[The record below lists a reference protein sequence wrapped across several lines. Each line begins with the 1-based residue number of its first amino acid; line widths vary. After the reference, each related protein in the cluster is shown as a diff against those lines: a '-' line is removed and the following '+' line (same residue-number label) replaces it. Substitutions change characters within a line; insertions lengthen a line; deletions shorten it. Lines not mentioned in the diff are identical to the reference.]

1 MARRREVF
9 AGMTA
14 RELRGALLELQ
25 GMRLAADAMR
35 EQLEEIRQALYRRI
49 DYNLAWLLQEGAHAH
64 AHANNVR
71 EAPSQQS
78 SRSQHKT
85 ERECDRWQIA
95 TLRKIIAFASP
106 EGTDLEAHEYDVAR
120 WAEHPNTLGHLEAQE
135 RLFAARATQVRREF
149 FGPRARCPLCGET
162 PQQDSSGYA
171 WPEGLSR
178 HLEGRG
184 NVGRCSVIDFA
195 FTECRRARRQAWTT
209 RDKEVG
215 PATCHPDVPS
225 YEYGEG
231 ECRSCHE
238 AAWKSWH
245 ESIDGE
251 VREWRRR
258 LCEQS
263 SHSWSPDECVRCDA
277 TRCRAHYFDGQRCR
291 HAVPCKDHPLPPPV
305 SLEEHRRRGQD

>member
-1 MARRREVF
+1 
-9 AGMTA
+9 
-14 RELRGALLELQ
+14 
-25 GMRLAADAMR
+25 
-35 EQLEEIRQALYRRI
+35 
-49 DYNLAWLLQEGAHAH
+49 
-64 AHANNVR
+64 
-71 EAPSQQS
+71 
-78 SRSQHKT
+78 
-85 ERECDRWQIA
+85 
-95 TLRKIIAFASP
+95 
-106 EGTDLEAHEYDVAR
+106 LEAHEYDVAR

-251 VREWRRR
+251 VREWRRGSASKVAIRGPRTSACVATLLGVERIISTDSGVAMRYLAKIIHCRPRFR
-258 LCEQS
+258 LRSTADVGKTEFTLL
-263 SHSWSPDECVRCDA
+263 A
-277 TRCRAHYFDGQRCR
+277 TGN
-291 HAVPCKDHPLPPPV
+291 
-305 SLEEHRRRGQD
+305 